1 MTSPKAVV
9 AAIAGLLLLL
19 APPLRAQTRPHF
31 VFDLGTF
38 GGTTSHATAINA
50 TGQIAGFSFLREDQ
64 AQNAFLIG
72 GGGSAPRN
80 LGTLGGNHSYAY
92 AINAS
97 GRVAGAA
104 NIASGAFHAFL
115 STGNGGPITDLGTL
129 GGTNS
134 YAYGVDNIGRV
145 VGYSQTPGNGATHA
159 FISAPNGGALRSLG
173 TLAPN
178 TNSFAFAINN
188 SGQVTGNSGTSSG
201 FNHAFISGV
210 NGGALRDLGT
220 LGGRFSFGLAL
231 NNYGQV
237 TGRSETASGQTH
249 AFLSGVNG
257 GPLQDLGTLGGFSS
271 FGQAVNDL
279 GWVTGSSFLSDNS
292 SQRAFLYTAASG
304 MIDLNTLLPVSSGW
318 ILTEGRGINENG
330 QIVGVGVIDGQ
341 THGFLLTPQ
350 SLSNPVGGIGH
361 ITVVPEPGAVL
372 LLLGGAGLLALPA
385 SPRKTRRRSETVT
398 WSRGGAGGF
407 IQDLLKKI
415 DRFFA
420 AGHSGRA

>member
-1 MTSPKAVV
+1 MTSPRAIG
-9 AAIAGLLLLL
+9 AAIAGLLLLVSP
-19 APPLRAQTRPHF
+19 ALRAQRAPHF

-38 GGTTSHATAINA
+38 GGSTSHATAINA
-50 TGQIAGFSFLREDQ
+50 SGQIAGYSFLRDDQ

-72 GGGSAPRN
+72 GVIGGATASPRN
-80 LGTLGGNHSYAY
+80 LGTFGGNNSYAY

-97 GRVAGAA
+97 GRVAGAS
-104 NIASGAFHAFL
+104 NIANGAFHAFL
-115 STGNGGPITDLGTL
+115 SAGNGGPIVDLGTL

-159 FISAPNGGALRSLG
+159 FISAPNGGTLRSLG
-173 TLAPN
+173 TLSGG
-178 TNSFAFAINN
+178 TNSFAFGINN
-188 SGQVTGNSGTSSG
+188 SGQVAGYSGTASG
-201 FNHAFISGV
+201 YNHAFISGA

-237 TGRSETASGQTH
+237 TGRSETANGQTH
-249 AFLSGVNG
+249 AFLSGMNG

-292 SQRAFLYTAASG
+292 SQRAFLFTAATG

-318 ILTEGRGINENG
+318 LLTEGRGINANG
-330 QIVGVGVIDGQ
+330 QIVGVGIIGGE

-350 SLSNPVGGIGH
+350 SLSNPLGGFGH
-361 ITVVPEPGAVL
+361 VTIVPEPGAISL
-372 LLLGGAGLLALPA
+372 LMAGAGLLAVW
-385 SPRKTRRRSETVT
+385 RRRT
-398 WSRGGAGGF
+398 R
-407 IQDLLKKI
+407 K
-415 DRFFA
+415 
-420 AGHSGRA
+420 